1 MTHVCAHIR
10 FSVQLKVHFR
20 DENVH
25 GCFCIRPREKKS
37 HMTSFTTN
45 ILMISLLPSNHI
57 LSDQ

>member
-25 GCFCIRPREKKS
+25 GCFCIRPREKKITYDVINNKYS
-37 HMTSFTTN
+37 HDIAS
-45 ILMISLLPSNHI
+45 S
-57 LSDQ
+57 

>member
-37 HMTSFTTN
+37 HMTS
-45 ILMISLLPSNHI
+45 
-57 LSDQ
+57 